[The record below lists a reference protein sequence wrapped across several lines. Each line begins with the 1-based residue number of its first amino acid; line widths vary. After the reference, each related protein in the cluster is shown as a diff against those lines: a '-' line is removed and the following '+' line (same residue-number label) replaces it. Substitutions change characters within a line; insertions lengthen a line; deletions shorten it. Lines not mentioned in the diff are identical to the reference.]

1 MSTVA
6 SLKKKYQETV
16 APELL
21 KKHNFKSRM
30 QIPKLEK
37 IVVNVGVGDGHT
49 NPKALDSALETLAAI
64 TGQKPVKTKA
74 KQSIAGFK
82 LREGMNIGCM
92 VTLRGKIM
100 FEFLDRLINIALP
113 RVRDFK
119 GLNPKGF
126 DGRGNYN
133 MSIREQIIFPEIQFD
148 KIFKVHGMNITMV
161 TSSASNEE
169 AYDLLAGLGMPY
181 RKKK

>member
-6 SLKKKYQETV
+6 RLKKKYQDELV
-16 APELL
+16 PELL
-21 KKHNFKSRM
+21 KKHGFKSKM
-30 QIPKLEK
+30 QIPKLDK

-74 KQSIAGFK
+74 KKSIAGFK

-92 VTLRGKIM
+92 VTLRGRIM

-119 GLNPKGF
+119 GLSPKGF

-133 MSIREQIIFPEIQFD
+133 LSIKEQIIFPEIQFD
-148 KIFKVHGMNITMV
+148 KIFKIHGMNITMV
-161 TSSASNEE
+161 TTSASDKE
-169 AYDLLAGLGMPY
+169 AFDLLQGLGMPY
-181 RKKK
+181 RKK